1 MSYKQKLVS
10 AVAAG
15 FAVVSFSAFA
25 AAQDNP
31 ANKSTE
37 TTTQEKREHRGGGSD
52 FGKHGGEERGNHH
65 RGGEREMRGLRQLN
79 LTDAQ
84 RQQIRQIMEPNRGK
98 GDSAELQEMREL
110 SRAKHDGTP
119 LTDAQKERLRAF
131 KQQKRQNMEET
142 HRQILAILT
151 DEQRA
156 RLEQLEERKRGE
168 MKERRQMR
176 RNRLNSDTP
185 NNDN

>member
-25 AAQDNP
+25 AAQDNS
-31 ANKSTE
+31 ANQSTDS
-37 TTTQEKREHRGGGSD
+37 TRQEKREHRGGG
-52 FGKHGGEERGNHH
+52 FGKHDGEGRGGHRRRSGGGEMG
-65 RGGEREMRGLRQLN
+65 MRGLRQLD

-84 RQQIRQIMEPNRGK
+84 KQQARRIMEANRGK
-98 GDSAELQEMREL
+98 GNPQDFQEMREL
-110 SRAKHDGTP
+110 SRAKHDGT
-119 LTDAQKERLRAF
+119 LTDAQKERLQTL

-156 RLEQLEERKRGE
+156 KLEQLKEQNRGE
-168 MKERRQMR
+168 MRERRQMR
-176 RNRLNSDTP
+176 RNRQNSDTP
-185 NNDN
+185 NDDN